1 MQRYLM
7 QALID
12 WKTRPSRMPL
22 IVRGARQVGKTT
34 LLRLFGKAQ
43 FEHVLEIN
51 FELQPEY
58 ADCFHSL
65 QPQTIINAIS
75 SVSGQQLTANKSLL
89 ILDEIQECPNAIK
102 ALRYFKE
109 NIPELHVT
117 AAGSLLEFTLR
128 EENFRMP
135 VGRIESLYMK
145 PLSFNEYLTARGF
158 DKLQKYLQTMTLE
171 TQQEPAI
178 IAKAEQLLRE
188 FFVTGGMPNVV
199 ANYCKHQDLQEVQ
212 LLQAGIL
219 DTYRRDFGKYARGA
233 RVNYLQK
240 IFERAP
246 GMIAQHFQYSKI
258 DPNAQSRDLKPALE
272 DLVDAGL
279 VHQIYHTSASGLPLS
294 ATINEKKFKLLFLDV
309 GLVKFTNQLDPDL
322 MLQKDIM
329 LINQGALAEQFVGQE
344 LLTAEPWYYPQQL
357 FYWQREKT
365 GSLAEVDYVINLDK
379 NIIPMEVKA
388 GKTGSMRSL
397 QVFLNEKSYP
407 FGVRLSMQPLSFNN
421 RVLSVPLYM
430 IHELPRL
437 IRAI

>member
-34 LLRLFGKAQ
+34 LLRQFGKAQ

-51 FELQPEY
+51 FELQPDY
-58 ADCFHSL
+58 ADCFHDL
-65 QPQTIINAIS
+65 QPQAIINAIS
-75 SVSGQQLTANKSLL
+75 SVSGQQLTASKSLL
-89 ILDEIQECPNAIK
+89 MLDEIQECPNAIK

-109 NIPELHVT
+109 NMPELHVV

-128 EENFRMP
+128 EEDFRMP

-145 PLSFNEYLTARGF
+145 PLSFDEYLLAKGF
-158 DKLQKYLQTMTLE
+158 DELRHYLQTLTLFD
-171 TQQEPAI
+171 QQQPAI
-178 IAKAEQLLRE
+178 IVKAEQLLRE
-188 FFVTGGMPNVV
+188 YFVTGGMPNVV
-199 ANYCKHQDLQEVQ
+199 ANFCEHQDLQEVQ

-219 DTYRRDFGKYARGA
+219 DTYRRDFGKYAKGA

-246 GMIAQHFQYSKI
+246 GMVAQHFQYSKI
-258 DPNAQSRDLKPALE
+258 DPDAQSRDLKPALV

-279 VHQIYHTSASGLPLS
+279 VYQAYHTSASGLPLS
-294 ATINEKKFKLLFLDV
+294 ATMSEKKFKLLFLDV

-329 LINQGALAEQFVGQE
+329 LINQGVLVEQFVGQE
-344 LLTAEPWYYPQQL
+344 LLTSEPWYYPQQL
-357 FYWQREKT
+357 YYWQREKP
-365 GSLAEVDYVINLDK
+365 GSMAEIDYVINVDEK
-379 NIIPMEVKA
+379 IIPIEVKA

-397 QVFLNEKSYP
+397 QVFLNEKSSP
-407 FGVRLSMQPLSFNN
+407 FGIRLSMHPLSFKN
-421 RVLSVPLYM
+421 RILSIPLYM
-430 IHELPRL
+430 ISELKRL
-437 IRAI
+437 VHLA